1 MEIRNIVILVIFM
14 LGLVY
19 MQYIQA
25 HSVGEI
31 INKYTDAIGGKE
43 KLNSI
48 KSVYMEGSRRMMNS
62 EIALKITKI
71 QDELYRN
78 DFEFGGNK
86 GYIIV
91 TPNKGWF
98 FNPLHLQS
106 AQEIPQERLKT
117 MQQDLDIAGPIVDH
131 AKKGNKVQLIGK
143 EDIDGKE
150 TYKIKLTLSTGKD
163 IFYYFEIKTDLLIQ
177 TRQMRAG
184 IGENENEESEV
195 ITHYS
200 DYLPVDGILFPH
212 TVSNTGSGAGDGF
225 ITFKKIELNKPIDK
239 SRYTPFV

>member
-25 HSVGEI
+25 HSAGEI

-48 KSVYMEGSRRMMNS
+48 KSVYMEGSRRMLNN
-62 EIALKITKI
+62 EIAVKIIKV
-71 QDELYRN
+71 QGELYRN
-78 DFEFGGNK
+78 DFQFGGYK
-86 GYIIV
+86 GYMIV
-91 TPNKGWF
+91 TPDKGWF
-98 FNPLHLQS
+98 FNPLYLQS
-106 AQEIPQERLKT
+106 AQEIPQERLKNLRP
-117 MQQDLDIAGPIVDH
+117 DLDITGPIVDH
-131 AKKGNKVQLIGK
+131 TKKGNNVQYVGK

-163 IFYYFEIKTDLLIQ
+163 ILYYFEIKTDLLVQ
-177 TRQMRAG
+177 TRQIRAG
-184 IGENENEESEV
+184 IGENENEETEV

-200 DYLPVDGILFPH
+200 NYLPVDGILFPH
-212 TVSNTGSGAGDGF
+212 TVNTTGSGVGDGL
-225 ITFKKIELNKPIDK
+225 TTYKKIELNKPIDK
-239 SRYTPFV
+239 SQYTPFV